1 MPRPNISGYMS
12 TLLFINMEARLGGAF
27 YKTWV
32 GSASQ
37 VSGDIADRAI
47 DVHFD
52 AWKSNGL
59 YDRSNTVQVASIR
72 HLALIR
78 T

>member
-1 MPRPNISGYMS
+1 MS
-12 TLLFINMEARLGGAF
+12 TLLFVNMEARLGGAF
-27 YKTWV
+27 YKTWS
-32 GSASQ
+32 GSESQ
-37 VSGDIADRAI
+37 VYGDIADRAV
-47 DVHFD
+47 DVQFD

-59 YDRSNTVQVASIR
+59 YDRSNTVQVASVR

>member
-1 MPRPNISGYMS
+1 MLGPNISGYMS
-12 TLLFINMEARLGGAF
+12 TLLFVNMEARLGGAF
-27 YKTWV
+27 YKTWS
-32 GSASQ
+32 GSESQ
-37 VSGDIADRAI
+37 VYGDIADRAV
-47 DVHFD
+47 DVQFD

-59 YDRSNTVQVASIR
+59 YDRSNTVQVASVR